1 MHRAKR
7 IALRGWR
14 RAQNIATF
22 GYYPYY
28 DVWVGKVCIGDIT
41 MTIPSATFSMS
52 VPSAA
57 FTMTLP
63 EASVAM
69 TMPSATLSMTVPS
82 ATIDIEDCE

>member
-14 RAQNIATF
+14 RALNIATF
-22 GYYPYY
+22 GYYPFY
-28 DVWVGKVCIGDIT
+28 DVATGKVCVGDIA
-41 MTIPSATFSMS
+41 MTIPGATFSMS
-52 VPSAA
+52 IPSAA
-57 FTMTLP
+57 FAMALP

-69 TMPSATLSMTVPS
+69 TLPAATLSMTVPS

>member
-7 IALRGWR
+7 IAVRGWR

-22 GYYPYY
+22 GYYPFY
-28 DVWVGKVCIGDIT
+28 DVATGKVCIGDIT
-41 MTIPSATFSMS
+41 MTIPGATFSMT

-57 FTMTLP
+57 F
-63 EASVAM
+63 AM
-69 TMPSATLSMTVPS
+69 TIPGATIAMTIPAATLSMTVPS